1 MHEAVKQWAS
11 ARLTTCFIEDYEGL
25 VNEDGSWQM
34 PNGKFV
40 KWEIKETKV
49 PDAGTLAFSTAGT
62 LGFSTAGSL
71 RFSTTVA
78 FALAGALKRDPI
90 LLAEELSQKLTETA
104 PRAWSFSPLKGYI
117 NAYFQPSSLSDYGF
131 DGIKGIENTLEDM
144 VGGEYALYRLKVLK
158 RSLVAKKVV
167 PLPLEAELSNACI
180 QRFSSLFLMPTT
192 PLDWQKWVIQVE
204 KMTADGKLVD
214 IDAHMLSALLAFLAQ
229 I

>member
-1 MHEAVKQWAS
+1 MHEAIKEWAS
-11 ARLTTCFIEDYEGL
+11 ARLTTCFVEDYEGT
-25 VNEDGSWQM
+25 VNEDGSWKM
-34 PNGKFV
+34 PTGQLV

-49 PDAGTLAFSTAGT
+49 PEAGALAFSMTG
-62 LGFSTAGSL
+62 
-71 RFSTTVA
+71 A
-78 FALAGALKRDPI
+78 FALAGALKRDPV

-104 PRAWSFSPLKGYI
+104 PRAWSFSALKGYI

-131 DGIKGIENTLEDM
+131 DRVKSIENTLEDV
-144 VGGEYALYRLKVLK
+144 VGGEYALYRLKVIR

-167 PLPLEAELSNACI
+167 PLPLEAELSNACV

-192 PLDWQKWVIQVE
+192 ALEWQKWVIQVE
-204 KMTADGKLVD
+204 KMTVDGKLVG